1 MYSTVSSNEET
12 KSSSP
17 APRAGKGDKLL
28 RLKKFWKRNR
38 EGWMFVLPLV
48 IGLGVFTLYPM
59 IQSLIWSFFNYTGGI
74 YYYPVGFGNYIHIF
88 TKDPEFWKVVG
99 NTCFYAFCSVPIVL
113 VSSYLLAALVNLPLK
128 GVGGFRVVYYLP
140 VVIPGVV
147 SGILWK
153 DLFDY
158 NGLFNNILGLFGQ
171 HSLFFDEES
180 SVKAISSIFLMNLW
194 SIGGGMILW
203 LSAFKAIPA
212 QLYEAAKIDGAG
224 VVQRFFHVTIPMSM
238 PMIFFN
244 VITMLIG
251 TFQYNGT
258 LTFALEGR
266 GYENALYMYAVFIY
280 NEVFA
285 VGSKYGYGSALSWI
299 LVVFL
304 GCLTAVLFR
313 IRKKLYMGD
322 DN

>member
-1 MYSTVSSNEET
+1 
-12 KSSSP
+12 
-17 APRAGKGDKLL
+17 
-28 RLKKFWKRNR
+28 
-38 EGWMFVLPLV
+38 
-48 IGLGVFTLYPM
+48 
-59 IQSLIWSFFNYTGGI
+59 
-74 YYYPVGFGNYIHIF
+74 
-88 TKDPEFWKVVG
+88 
-99 NTCFYAFCSVPIVL
+99 
-113 VSSYLLAALVNLPLK
+113 
-128 GVGGFRVVYYLP
+128 
-140 VVIPGVV
+140 
-147 SGILWK
+147 
-153 DLFDY
+153 
-158 NGLFNNILGLFGQ
+158 
-171 HSLFFDEES
+171 
-180 SVKAISSIFLMNLW
+180 
-194 SIGGGMILW
+194 MILW

-304 GCLTAVLFR
+304 GCLTAVLFK
-313 IRKKLYMGD
+313 IRNKLYMGD